1 MYAGVNNNQE
11 TSFKEQRKRIIEGI
25 GGIVF
30 ENKYRL
36 VRHPDPGK
44 NPEGSSPILFMK
56 AWPEVLTDGTAA
68 SSR

>member
-1 MYAGVNNNQE
+1 M
-11 TSFKEQRKRIIEGI
+11 
-25 GGIVF
+25 F